1 VSAGPPSEPSAGGG
15 AGVRSQLPPGVLD
28 AGFASLATFVA
39 GLAAVAVFDD
49 ADLGIYA
56 VFFVAFTLGQL
67 VAYQLIYVPAEIV
80 AVGRTGVQRLTIFN
94 DSLRIGFWP
103 AIVGASAI
111 FAATITTAPIASMEL
126 TIGLTVTAWIA
137 TFLSPTQDH
146 VRRTLH
152 VADHSWQAAAMS
164 TTQFV
169 VSSAAIAL
177 MLIFDAPA
185 PWVPFGAL
193 AIANVVSLSVGL
205 LLVRRDRQHAETPI
219 HVTFRDLTADG
230 RWLLLQASIP
240 AAAAFVTAN
249 IITYLAGPEAMGY
262 AEAARIVAQPVLVLA
277 GGLIYPLRPRAMEAA
292 LKKDLPVSIRLE
304 TIYISMILVGGV
316 GYLLLAGAPFP
327 WNPMQY
333 LVPVA
338 YEVPGLVAAS
348 IGANVVLGS
357 IFLAVNEMMA
367 AGRGRSLAF
376 LNALAAPIRIVVAT
390 SAAFVGAFARPLS
403 EAIGEVV
410 IISGLL
416 VYHRQIYSAAQPE
429 PASQPET
436 AAG

>member
-1 VSAGPPSEPSAGGG
+1 
-15 AGVRSQLPPGVLD
+15 
-28 AGFASLATFVA
+28 
-39 GLAAVAVFDD
+39 
-49 ADLGIYA
+49 
-56 VFFVAFTLGQL
+56 
-67 VAYQLIYVPAEIV
+67 
-80 AVGRTGVQRLTIFN
+80 
-94 DSLRIGFWP
+94 
-103 AIVGASAI
+103 
-111 FAATITTAPIASMEL
+111 
-126 TIGLTVTAWIA
+126 
-137 TFLSPTQDH
+137 
-146 VRRTLH
+146 
-152 VADHSWQAAAMS
+152 
-164 TTQFV
+164 
-169 VSSAAIAL
+169 
-177 MLIFDAPA
+177 
-185 PWVPFGAL
+185 
-193 AIANVVSLSVGL
+193 
-205 LLVRRDRQHAETPI
+205 
-219 HVTFRDLTADG
+219 
-230 RWLLLQASIP
+230 
-240 AAAAFVTAN
+240 
-249 IITYLAGPEAMGY
+249 MGY

-292 LKKDLPVSIRLE
+292 LKKDLPVSVRLE

-403 EAIGEVV
+403 EAIGEAV